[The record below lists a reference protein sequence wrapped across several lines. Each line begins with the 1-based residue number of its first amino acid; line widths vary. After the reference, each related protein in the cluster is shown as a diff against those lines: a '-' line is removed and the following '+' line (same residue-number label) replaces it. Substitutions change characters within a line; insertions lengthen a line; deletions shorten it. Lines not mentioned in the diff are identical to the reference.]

1 LHGIQRSG
9 WLADARSP
17 QRATEEKNMRELR
30 SNELELVSG
39 AGNKP
44 ASHPYPSGQEPSKR
58 NPAHAP
64 GESYKG
70 SADKNFGP
78 Q

>member
-1 LHGIQRSG
+1 
-9 WLADARSP
+9 
-17 QRATEEKNMRELR
+17 MRNLSTGELD
-30 SNELELVSG
+30 LVAGG
-39 AGNKP
+39 AAKP
-44 ASHPYPSGQEPSKR
+44 ASQPFPPGQAPNFR

-70 SADKNFGP
+70 PADKNFGP

>member
-1 LHGIQRSG
+1 
-9 WLADARSP
+9 
-17 QRATEEKNMRELR
+17 MRDLR
-30 SNELELVSG
+30 SEELPFVSG
-39 AGNKP
+39 AGAKP
-44 ASHPYPSGQEPSKR
+44 ASHPFPAGQAPSFR

-70 SADKNFGP
+70 PADKNFGP

>member
-1 LHGIQRSG
+1 MRDLTI
-9 WLADARSP
+9 
-17 QRATEEKNMRELR
+17 TEL
-30 SNELELVSG
+30 SHVSG
-39 AGNKP
+39 AAKMP
-44 ASHPYPSGQEPSKR
+44 ASHPFPPGQAPSLR

-70 SADKNFGP
+70 PADKNFGP

>member
-1 LHGIQRSG
+1 
-9 WLADARSP
+9 
-17 QRATEEKNMRELR
+17 MRTLEAHELKA
-30 SNELELVSG
+30 VSG
-39 AGNKP
+39 AGAKP
-44 ASHPYPSGQEPSKR
+44 ASHPFPPGQHPSKR

-70 SADKNFGP
+70 PADKNFGP

>member
-1 LHGIQRSG
+1 
-9 WLADARSP
+9 
-17 QRATEEKNMRELR
+17 MRTLDKT
-30 SNELELVSG
+30 ELEVVSG
-39 AGNKP
+39 GGAKP
-44 ASHPYPSGQEPSKR
+44 ASHPYPPGQHPSLR

-70 SADKNFGP
+70 PADKNFGP